1 MDSDAHLGCSPQLA
15 GTQNRF
21 PHTNVDE
28 EEEDINDGGG
38 DDVDYR
44 FDDDRNCDDDD
55 DDDDNDD
62 DDWAGLGPQENECQ
76 HFECFHQG
84 TAPRSITFDHK
95 DHHDDYYEDKRG
107 VDLTEPLKILAL
119 PRLV

>member
-1 MDSDAHLGCSPQLA
+1 MMVVVMMWITDLMMTEIVTMTMTTMMMMTG
-15 GTQNRF
+15 
-21 PHTNVDE
+21 
-28 EEEDINDGGG
+28 
-38 DDVDYR
+38 
-44 FDDDRNCDDDD
+44 
-55 DDDDNDD
+55 
-62 DDWAGLGPQENECQ
+62 WAGLGPQENECQ

-95 DHHDDYYEDKRG
+95 DHHNDYYEDKRG